1 MQRHVGRRVLVT
13 GAGNG
18 IGMAAARFFA
28 GEGARL
34 FLVDVDADALAA
46 TVGDLPAGTDAL
58 SRAASVTDEA
68 AMKAVADEM
77 AAAFGG
83 IDAVVNSA
91 GVVVV
96 EPALEARIDVFREV
110 IEVNL
115 VGTWIVCQAA
125 ARHMAKAGS
134 GSIVNISSVYGFQ
147 GAPNRTAY
155 CASKGGVVNL
165 TNSLAVEWGPLGI
178 RVNSVAPTGTR
189 TPMVQ
194 GLIDRGV
201 YDVDAVSRRTPL
213 RRIAE
218 PEEIAA
224 ACGFLVSDEAGM
236 TTGHHLAVDGGWL
249 ANGFLMAPK
258 AGA

>member
-1 MQRHVGRRVLVT
+1 MQRHRGRRVLIT

-28 GEGARL
+28 EEGARL
-34 FLVDVDADALAA
+34 YLIDIDAEALAS
-46 TVGDLPAGTDAL
+46 TLGSLPEGSDAL
-58 SRAASVTDEA
+58 SRVASVTDEA
-68 AMKAVADEM
+68 AMLDAADEM

-96 EPALEARIDVFREV
+96 EPALEARIDVFRQV

-125 ARHMAKAGS
+125 AHHMAAAGS

-178 RVNSVAPTGTR
+178 RVNSVVPTGTR

-194 GLIDRGV
+194 GLIDRGI

-224 ACGFLVSDEAGM
+224 ACGFLVSDDARM
-236 TTGHHLAVDGGWL
+236 TTGHHLSVDGGWL

-258 AGA
+258 TGA

>member
-1 MQRHVGRRVLVT
+1 MPRHDGRRVLIT
-13 GAGNG
+13 GAANG
-18 IGMAAARFFA
+18 IGMATAHFLAR
-28 GEGARL
+28 EGARL
-34 FLVDVDADALAA
+34 YLVDIDAAGLEATRAA
-46 TVGDLPAGTDAL
+46 LPAETEAL
-58 SRAASVTDEA
+58 SRVASVTD
-68 AMKAVADEM
+68 ADAI
-77 AAAFGG
+77 AAAVDDMATQFGG
-83 IDAVVNSA
+83 VDAVVNSA
-91 GVVVV
+91 GVVAV
-96 EPALEARIDVFREV
+96 EPALDASIDLFRKV
-110 IEVNL
+110 IEINL
-115 VGTWIVCQAA
+115 VGSWIVCQAA
-125 ARHMAKAGS
+125 ARVMARQGGGA
-134 GSIVNISSVYGFQ
+134 IVNLSSVYGFQ

-194 GLIDRGV
+194 SLIDRGV

-224 ACGFLVSDEAGM
+224 ACAFLISDEARM

-258 AGA
+258 TDA

>member
-1 MQRHVGRRVLVT
+1 MQRHKGRRVLIT

-18 IGMAAARFFA
+18 IGAATARFFA

-34 FLVDVDADALAA
+34 YLIDSDAEALAA
-46 TVGDLPAGTDAL
+46 GLAGLPGGTEAL
-58 SRAASVTDEA
+58 SRAASVTDEVAMA
-68 AMKAVADEM
+68 AAADEM

-83 IDAVVNSA
+83 IDAAVNSA

-96 EPALEARIDVFREV
+96 EPALEARTDTFRKV
-110 IEVNL
+110 LDVNL
-115 VGTWIVCQAA
+115 VGTWIVCQAT
-125 ARHMAKAGS
+125 ARHMARAGS

-194 GLIDRGV
+194 DLIDRGI

-236 TTGHHLAVDGGWL
+236 TTGHHLGVDGGWL
-249 ANGFLMAPK
+249 ANGFLMAPRTD
-258 AGA
+258 A

>member
-1 MQRHVGRRVLVT
+1 MQRHTGRRVLIT

-34 FLVDVDADALAA
+34 CLVDIDAEALAA
-46 TVGDLPAGTDAL
+46 TIGTLPPGTEAL
-58 SRAASVTDEA
+58 SHAASVTDEA
-68 AMKAVADEM
+68 AIAGVVEAMVTAY
-77 AAAFGG
+77 GG

-96 EPALEARIDVFREV
+96 EPALEARIDIFREV

-115 VGTWIVCQAA
+115 IGTWIVCQAA
-125 ARHMAKAGS
+125 ARHMAQAGS

-147 GAPNRTAY
+147 GAPARTAY

-194 GLIDRGV
+194 GLIDRGI

-218 PEEIAA
+218 PDEVAA

-258 AGA
+258 TGA

>member
-1 MQRHVGRRVLVT
+1 MQRHKEKRILIT
-13 GAGNG
+13 GAANG
-18 IGMAAARFFA
+18 IGLANARFFA
-28 GEGARL
+28 AEGARL
-34 FLVDVDADALAA
+34 YLVDLPGKGMKEIAA
-46 TVGDLPAGTDAL
+46 EIAKTAPVLF
-58 SRAASVTDEA
+58 REASVTDEMA
-68 AMKAVADEM
+68 IKDAVAEM
-77 AAAFGG
+77 VTAFGG

-91 GVVVV
+91 GVVAVA
-96 EPALEARIDVFREV
+96 PALEADLDTFRSV

-115 VGTWIVCQAA
+115 IGTWIVCQAA
-125 ARHMAKAGS
+125 GRQMVAQGK

-155 CASKGGVVNL
+155 CASKGGVISL
-165 TNSLAVEWGPLGI
+165 TDTLAVEWGPLGI

-194 GLIDRGV
+194 DLIDRGI

-224 ACGFLVSDEAGM
+224 ACGFLISDEAGM
-236 TTGHHLAVDGGWL
+236 TTGTHLRVDGGWL
-249 ANGFLMAPK
+249 ANGYLMPK
-258 AGA
+258 S

>member
-1 MQRHVGRRVLVT
+1 MSRHANRRVLVT
-13 GAGNG
+13 GAANG
-18 IGMAAARFFA
+18 IGMATAQFLAR
-28 GEGARL
+28 EGARL
-34 FLVDVDADALAA
+34 YLIDIDADGLAA
-46 TVGDLPAGTDAL
+46 VRAGLPEGTEVE
-58 SRAASVTDEA
+58 SCIASVTDEEA
-68 AMKAVADEM
+68 IAGAVDAM
-77 AAAFGG
+77 AARFGG
-83 IDAVVNSA
+83 VDAVVNSA

-96 EPALEARIDVFREV
+96 EPALEARIDVFRQV
-110 IEVNL
+110 IETNL
-115 VGTWIVCQAA
+115 VGSWIVCQAA
-125 ARHMAKAGS
+125 GRHMARQGGGA
-134 GSIVNISSVYGFQ
+134 IVNISSVYGFQ
-147 GAPNRTAY
+147 GAPSRTAY

-194 GLIDRGV
+194 GLIDRGI

-224 ACGFLVSDEAGM
+224 ACGFLISEEAGM